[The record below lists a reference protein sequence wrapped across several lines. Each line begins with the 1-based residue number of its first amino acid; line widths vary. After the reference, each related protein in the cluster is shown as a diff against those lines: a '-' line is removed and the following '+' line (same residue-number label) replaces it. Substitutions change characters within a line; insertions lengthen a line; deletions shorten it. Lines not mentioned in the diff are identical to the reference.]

1 MTTTFDGGAILDR
14 AFKIINFIVSES
26 RSVTVPEI
34 VEALQLPRPTVH
46 RICRTLESMGLLA
59 RDLTPNRL
67 SVGPALTKLSFAA
80 LISTNGALPR
90 RTIIRRVVTEVNETV
105 SLTVLDHDELVFLDR
120 IESSNPLRLQ
130 LFPGSR
136 VPLHCTS
143 AGKLFMAMKPAAH
156 RRKLIANCSFRRF
169 TDNTITGIK
178 ELEKELAKIRTTK
191 VSVDNQEYI
200 EGLSAL
206 AVPVLDA
213 QGRMIAAISVNG
225 PSTRLH
231 LENRNEFIDALRRA
245 AQELSSCITG
255 TELVK

>member
-1 MTTTFDGGAILDR
+1 MTTTVEGGAILDR
-14 AFKIINFIVSES
+14 AIKIINFIVSES
-26 RSVTVPEI
+26 RSVTIPEV
-34 VEALQLPRPTVH
+34 VEAVQLPRPTVH

-67 SVGPALTKLSFAA
+67 SVGPAMTKLSFAA
-80 LISTNGALPR
+80 LASTNGALPR
-90 RTIIRRVVTEVNETV
+90 RTILRRVVTQVNETV

-156 RRKLIANCSFRRF
+156 RRKLIGNCTFQRF
-169 TDNTITGIK
+169 TDNTITNMV
-178 ELEKELAKIRTTK
+178 ELEKELAKIRAAKAST
-191 VSVDNQEYI
+191 DNQEYI
-200 EGLSAL
+200 EGLSAF
-206 AVPVLDA
+206 AVPVLDP

-225 PSTRLH
+225 PSTRLR
-231 LENRNEFIDALRRA
+231 LENGNEFISALRRA
-245 AQELSSCITG
+245 AQELSSCLAE